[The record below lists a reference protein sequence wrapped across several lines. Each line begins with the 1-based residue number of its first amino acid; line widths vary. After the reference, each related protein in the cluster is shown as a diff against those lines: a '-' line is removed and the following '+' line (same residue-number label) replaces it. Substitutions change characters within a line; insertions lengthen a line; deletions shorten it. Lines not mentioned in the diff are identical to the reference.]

1 MLEAEHR
8 VPTAPNWLKRA
19 EANARLDS
27 VRKLGTPFCR
37 PCAMV
42 MNDQGEYFAAD
53 GYGNDAVHKFDA
65 NGSYAFSWGGP
76 GGELGRFPLVHG
88 ICIDCRGRVWV
99 SDRENCRVQVFDQ
112 GGRLLAVI
120 AGNLMRIGAVWTD
133 FQHAYIG
140 ELDGGVTIYGAMCVL
155 VERSDGKKILFDPYI
170 TKNLQNHTALES
182 FYDIDYLL
190 VTHNAGDHFGDADV
204 MMQNSNAV
212 LLSGKDVN
220 CRVQKLI
227 KLPRERWH
235 GTIYGDCRKLDDVTT
250 VHVVNAIHHSKE
262 ALDDLGEA
270 SHPAFGFI
278 VGIEPGVT
286 YYHVGDTCLFGDI
299 RTDQSRPFRC
309 IAFPLFLSS
318 VTYLSAQSFKFLP
331 LFTHDEFRQ
340 LFIFLY
346 RFFKSR
352 MYFSC
357 NRAISNTDSFAH

>member
-76 GGELGRFPLVHG
+76 GGEPGGFLLVHG
-88 ICIDCRGRVWV
+88 ICIDC
-99 SDRENCRVQVFDQ
+99 
-112 GGRLLAVI
+112 
-120 AGNLMRIGAVWTD
+120 
-133 FQHAYIG
+133 
-140 ELDGGVTIYGAMCVL
+140 
-155 VERSDGKKILFDPYI
+155 
-170 TKNLQNHTALES
+170 HTALES